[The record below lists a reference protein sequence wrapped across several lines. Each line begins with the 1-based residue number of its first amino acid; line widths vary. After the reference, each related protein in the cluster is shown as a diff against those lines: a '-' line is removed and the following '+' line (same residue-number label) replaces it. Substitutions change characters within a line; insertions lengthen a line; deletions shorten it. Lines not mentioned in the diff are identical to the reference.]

1 MIYLLHSDSS
11 NKTYVGKSVNEEK
24 REAGHH
30 RDCLKENNQDVHKHI
45 VATGGWANWTMT
57 ILERV
62 ENSADLQD
70 KEQSWIDKL
79 KPSLNMR
86 NAKKKPVV
94 KEFII

>member
-1 MIYLLHSDSS
+1 MDSRP
-11 NKTYVGKSVNEEK
+11 KVC
-24 REAGHH
+24 AA
-30 RDCLKENNQDVHKHI
+30 L
-45 VATGGWANWTMT
+45 GGSLPMT

-62 ENSADLQD
+62 ANPADLQD

>member
-1 MIYLLHSDSS
+1 M
-11 NKTYVGKSVNEEK
+11 K

-45 VATGGWANWTMT
+45 MANGGWDNWRMT

-62 ENSADLQD
+62 ANPADLQD
-70 KEQSWIDKL
+70 KEQYWIDKL

-94 KEFII
+94 KEFNI

>member
-1 MIYLLHSDSS
+1 M
-11 NKTYVGKSVNEEK
+11 E
-24 REAGHH
+24 
-30 RDCLKENNQDVHKHI
+30 
-45 VATGGWANWTMT
+45 TGGWANWTMS

-62 ENSADLQD
+62 ANPADLQD

-94 KEFII
+94 NEFIT